1 MSSIEESIQNYLS
14 KCQNFTEKEFNEACN
29 QYGKKNVEVYIN
41 KLYRNTPKEE
51 ADDFLNKYHVFL
63 EDHEIQ
69 EEDVASLEKELFQE
83 LSTSSF
89 LKYYLNLIKCKK
101 VLTPEEEQKLFER
114 LNYLKGN
121 TKFLKII
128 DFLELKIEF
137 ASIFTSIE
145 DERQIKSLTKLY
157 KAKYVADD
165 HDDYEHLVNNEK
177 DRQMISKYLKLYE
190 KYQRPLTEEEITK
203 TFPELDF
210 KHSKKVKVSAYDNEI
225 DKLIEILYTIK
236 RIEYAN
242 LKLVVSIAKHKKEQL
257 PIEDLIQEGNLG
269 LRKAIMKFDSTMG
282 YKLSTYA
289 TWWIKQAMNRAIASQ
304 KDGIRKP
311 YHIEESLRVYR
322 IRYGFEMQR
331 LGRNPTTDEM
341 AAALNISKEKC
352 EDLEKLVQEPLS
364 LDVTYGEE
372 EDRTLLDMHP
382 SEAFGYIESI
392 DRTMNLKALQSSIK
406 DVLETLTPKEAD
418 VIIKRFGLNDGRC
431 LTLEEVGAQYHVTRE
446 RIRQIEAKALRKMR
460 TPKRRKKLED
470 YMND

>member
-1 MSSIEESIQNYLS
+1 MSNVEENIQNYLS

-63 EDHEIQ
+63 EEHEIQ

-157 KAKYVADD
+157 KAKYVAAD

-203 TFPELDF
+203 PFPELDF